1 MKPTALPKRCTR
13 QTALRCALIAAIAL
27 TTSAC
32 MQNENAG
39 TELRHAL
46 SRIEHSDPQA
56 IPTVPETSAGQRS
69 ARTDA
74 AAEAHESNIPAPNSL
89 DELLREALERNPS
102 LKSAAARVR
111 AALERIPQATAL
123 PDPMLRTAIR
133 PEPIQTAAGDVDFT
147 LAVSQTIPLLTR
159 LQRRGDVAA
168 AGARVELA
176 KLIRTRVELVGSVQR
191 TWWQMYRLDR
201 NIEITGENT
210 AVLEDVV
217 AVARRRYEVGTA
229 SQADLL
235 RAETELESLRDDL
248 HRMTLQREAVAAAIN
263 DLANRPVDREIPKTT
278 EQPPPKL
285 DRTPEQLTELAD
297 NHSPVLE
304 ILREEVVRNQRSVEL
319 EQLASLPDLTV
330 GFEWNHLEGRRAFQP
345 PVNPQTGMRPTVNES
360 SEAGDDNWAVTLQ
373 LNLPIWT
380 NRIAAAEREAK
391 QRLLA
396 ARHDLSGAASRTA
409 YQVRDAWSR
418 IEARRNT
425 LSVIDEELLPRSQ
438 QAFESA
444 VAEYQTGKTDFNALV
459 DTWRR
464 LLGFEMARHTAVADL
479 HTAVADL
486 EQIVGANITMQ
497 STENTPA
504 GNQP

>member
-1 MKPTALPKRCTR
+1 M
-13 QTALRCALIAAIAL
+13 RCALLAAIAL

-32 MQNENAG
+32 TQNENAG
-39 TELRHAL
+39 AEIRHAL
-46 SRIEHSDPQA
+46 SRIERSEPQTSPA
-56 IPTVPETSAGQRS
+56 PPETSADRRS
-69 ARTDA
+69 AGADPESEVRESDA
-74 AAEAHESNIPAPNSL
+74 PAPSSL
-89 DELLREALERNPS
+89 DEILREALERNPS

-111 AALERIPQATAL
+111 AALERIPQATSL

-168 AGARVELA
+168 AAARVGLA
-176 KLIRTRVELVGSVQR
+176 KLIRTRVELVGTAQR

-201 NIEITGENT
+201 NIEITRENT
-210 AVLEDVV
+210 SVLEDVV
-217 AVARRRYEVGTA
+217 TVARRRYEVGST

-235 RAETELESLRDDL
+235 RAETELESLRDDIN
-248 HRMTLQREAVAAAIN
+248 RMTLQREAVAAALN
-263 DLANRPVDREIPKTT
+263 DLADRPVSRPIPQTT
-278 EQPPPKL
+278 EQPPPTL
-285 DRTPEQLTELAD
+285 DQTPEQLTRLAGE
-297 NHSPVLE
+297 HSPILE
-304 ILREEVVRNQRSVEL
+304 ILREEIARNRRSVEL

-330 GFEWNHLEGRRAFQP
+330 GFEWNHLEGRRAFRP
-345 PVNPQTGMRPTVNES
+345 PVNPQTGMRPKYNRS

-396 ARHDLSGAASRTA
+396 ARHDLQGASSRTA

-418 IEARRNT
+418 MEARRNT

-444 VAEYQTGKTDFNALV
+444 IAEYQTDKTDFTALV
-459 DTWRR
+459 DVWRR
-464 LLGFEMARHTAVADL
+464 LLSFEMARHNAVAEL
-479 HTAVADL
+479 HIAVADL
-486 EQIVGANITMQ
+486 EQTVGAKLTAQ
-497 STENTPA
+497 TTETAPT
-504 GNQP
+504 GIQP